1 MAKKNII
8 RLTESELKR
17 IISESVKKILTEN
30 EEIIDEGWFDTIRDT
45 YHDMVTSRVN
55 PEKYQRYRQNRN
67 YQDAMNA
74 QQQGTNLSASQKGIL
89 RRGDEKL
96 VQRKANSQRMMD
108 RARSEYVDTENGRSN
123 PYRTDATARTAQ
135 RARTKYQT
143 YQNRNNDMQGNN
155 NPY

>member
-1 MAKKNII
+1 MNKKNTI

-17 IISESVKKILTEN
+17 IITETVKKVLSEN
-30 EEIIDEGWFDTIRDT
+30 EEIIDEGLFDNIRDT
-45 YHDMVTSRVN
+45 YYDIVTSRVN

-67 YQDAMNA
+67 YQDAINA
-74 QQQGTNLSASQKGIL
+74 QQQGTNLSASQKGTL

-96 VQRKANSQRMMD
+96 AQRKANTQRMLN
-108 RARSEYVDTENGRSN
+108 RAKSEYIDTENGRSN
-123 PYRTDATARTAQ
+123 PYRTDTTARTAQ

-143 YQNRNNDMQGNN
+143 YQKRNNDIQGNN